1 MQGSAGAQEAAR
13 NNTLMGLMMQAQQ
26 HARAQETVLVNS
38 AGWAG
43 DAPDQEEAKPVLTW
57 LAALKELHRRCT
69 ITPGQAPAAKAAGE
83 VQVKQEP
90 QAGAATGPSGSSRH
104 SSRAER
110 RQEQQAAREREGR
123 DPEQPAVKRA
133 RRAGTSPAP
142 PSPLLPLVDYSS
154 EDDSAY
160 HSAQEDQQPSQQE
173 AAGGRGQGCSTGS
186 ISFEG
191 EMYQQHGLR
200 MAVEALRELGS
211 MYVPARLLVKGE
223 LLPTVR
229 AFTRWPTSAVAHLA
243 SRLLQQWRR
252 QLAGC
257 LTALGEPVLL
267 QDPVG
272 LLDAKLRSGE
282 VVLPRPE
289 RAMGKGPGMPG
300 PQHRTPKKAA
310 AGAAGL
316 EVAPST
322 GVATGAP
329 GTSATMLGTGVSSGL
344 AMTAGLLPV
353 GAGQQQAGTPW
364 SAPAGRVL
372 AFNTAVKPP
381 LGPPSSAGTAAAV
394 AVQLQPQ
401 EQAAAAVQP

>member
-1 MQGSAGAQEAAR
+1 
-13 NNTLMGLMMQAQQ
+13 MGLMMQAQQ
-26 HARAQETVLVNS
+26 HASAQETVLVNS

-43 DAPDQEEAKPVLTW
+43 DAPEQEEAKPVLTW

-69 ITPGQAPAAKAAGE
+69 ITPGPAPAAKAAGE
-83 VQVKQEP
+83 VRVKQEP

-173 AAGGRGQGCSTGS
+173 AAAGQGCSTGS

-191 EMYQQHGLR
+191 ELYQQHGLR

-211 MYVPARLLVKGE
+211 MYIPARLLVKGE

-252 QLAGC
+252 QLACC

-310 AGAAGL
+310 AAGAAGL

-322 GVATGAP
+322 GAATGAP
-329 GTSATMLGTGVSSGL
+329 ATNVTMPGTGVSSGL
-344 AMTAGLLPV
+344 ALTAGLLPV

-364 SAPAGRVL
+364 SVPAGRVL
-372 AFNTAVKPP
+372 AFHTAVKPP
-381 LGPPSSAGTAAAV
+381 LGPPSAAGTAAAV
-394 AVQLQPQ
+394 AVQPQ
-401 EQAAAAVQP
+401 EQAVAAAQP